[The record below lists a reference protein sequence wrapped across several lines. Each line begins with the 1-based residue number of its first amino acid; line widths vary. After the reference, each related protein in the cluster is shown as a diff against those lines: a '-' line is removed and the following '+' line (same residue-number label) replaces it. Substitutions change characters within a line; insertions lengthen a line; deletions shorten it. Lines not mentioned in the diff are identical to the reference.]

1 MLKIPTIS
9 EAVNQRGTCNTIA
22 KTERK
27 AMIYKRL
34 HRKYWA
40 TQTLLKPEM
49 NNGTPEGLADPAQPV
64 TSVKFVIW
72 CVNRVRCKYAYI
84 DTNNI

>member
-1 MLKIPTIS
+1 
-9 EAVNQRGTCNTIA
+9 
-22 KTERK
+22 
-27 AMIYKRL
+27 
-34 HRKYWA
+34 
-40 TQTLLKPEM
+40 M

-72 CVNRVRCKYAYI
+72 CLNRVRCKYAYI

>member
-1 MLKIPTIS
+1 M
-9 EAVNQRGTCNTIA
+9 QCNSQKKKKKTEK

-27 AMIYKRL
+27 VMIYKRL
-34 HRKYWA
+34 CRKYWA

-64 TSVKFVIW
+64 TFVKFVIW
-72 CVNRVRCKYAYI
+72 YLNRVRCKYAYI

>member
-1 MLKIPTIS
+1 
-9 EAVNQRGTCNTIA
+9 
-22 KTERK
+22 
-27 AMIYKRL
+27 MIYKRL

-64 TSVKFVIW
+64 TFVLW
-72 CVNRVRCKYAYI
+72 CLNRVRCKYAYI
-84 DTNNI
+84 DTNNIWTDITFW